1 MLFTKKRTERNFN
14 TSLIK
19 KKIRKNSTT
28 QKESF
33 FNLFKKDLKKNKNLY
48 IMLIPVILYYLIFH
62 YQPMY
67 GVQIA
72 FKNYSFRKGILGSD
86 WVGLTHIKSFFNSY
100 YFVRLLR
107 NTLTLSV
114 NDLIWGFP
122 APIILALLINEIR
135 GNRFKRLA
143 QSITYLPHFISL
155 VVVCGMIKD
164 FFSINGLVNNV
175 ITHFG
180 GQAINF
186 FALGKYFA
194 PIYVGTN
201 IWQQLGWSTIIYL
214 AALTAIDPELYEAAK
229 IDGANK
235 FKQILHIT
243 LPCIMG
249 TIIILF
255 ILRTGKMLN
264 VGSEKVLLLYNSTI
278 YEKADIISTFVYR
291 KGLEESNYSYAAAVG
306 LFNSV
311 INFILLISVNKLSK
325 KFSDSSLW

>member
-1 MLFTKKRTERNFN
+1 
-14 TSLIK
+14 
-19 KKIRKNSTT
+19 
-28 QKESF
+28 
-33 FNLFKKDLKKNKNLY
+33 
-48 IMLIPVILYYLIFH
+48 
-62 YQPMY
+62 MY

-72 FKNYSFRKGILGSD
+72 FKNYSFKKGILFSD
-86 WVGLTHIKSFFNSY
+86 WVGLTQFKSFFNSY
-100 YFVRLLR
+100 YFIRLLK

-114 NDLIWGFP
+114 SDLLWGFP

-135 GNRFKRLA
+135 GSRFKRIV
-143 QSITYLPHFISL
+143 QSVTYIPHFISL

-164 FFSINGLVNNV
+164 FFSLHGLVNSIV
-175 ITHFG
+175 THFG

-186 FALGKYFA
+186 FSLSNYFA

-201 IWQQLGWSTIIYL
+201 IWQQLGWGTIIYL
-214 AALTAIDPELYEAAK
+214 AALTSIDQELYEAAK

-243 LPCIMG
+243 LPCLMA

-255 ILRTGKMLN
+255 ILRTGQMLN

-278 YEKADIISTFVYR
+278 YDKADIISTFVYR

-311 INFILLISVNKLSK
+311 INCILLVTVNKFSK
-325 KFSDSSLW
+325 KFSETSLW